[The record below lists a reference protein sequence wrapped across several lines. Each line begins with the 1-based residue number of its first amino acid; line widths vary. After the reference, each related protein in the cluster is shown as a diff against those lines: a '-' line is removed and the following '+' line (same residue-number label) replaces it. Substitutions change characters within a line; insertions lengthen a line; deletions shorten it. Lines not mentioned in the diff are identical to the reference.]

1 MKVAQGKNQ
10 FNRTIARVIKGTQ
23 VSGSNPYGPSENTR
37 SQIKDR
43 RKHATQTAV
52 TSYEKVVVD
61 AITADSESEIA
72 DEDVNHLSNE
82 EVSDDNKELLSTGED
97 PDDE

>member
-1 MKVAQGKNQ
+1 MKVTQGKNQ
-10 FNRTIARVIKGTQ
+10 FKRTIARGIKGTQ
-23 VSGSNPYGPSENTR
+23 VSGSNPYGPSENTQ
-37 SQIKDR
+37 SQTKDR

-61 AITADSESEIA
+61 AITSDLESEMA

-82 EVSDDNKELLSTGED
+82 EVSDNNEDQSSAED
-97 PDDE
+97 PDDEQ